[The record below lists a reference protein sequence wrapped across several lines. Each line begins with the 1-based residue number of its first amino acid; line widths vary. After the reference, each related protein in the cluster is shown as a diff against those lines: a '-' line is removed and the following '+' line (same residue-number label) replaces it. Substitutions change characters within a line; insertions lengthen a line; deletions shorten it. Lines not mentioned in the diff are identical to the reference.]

1 MMDAFD
7 KNIGIFNIVVSSTP
21 SNMKI
26 KTETRNIKKS
36 SHILRQILERFNEIK
51 LLPEQHYSF
60 IILLIK
66 KIAINMSKHCV
77 STITLNNAEN
87 YRDLFKI
94 KCFFV
99 R

>member
-36 SHILRQILERFNEIK
+36 SHILRQILLK
-51 LLPEQHYSF
+51 
-60 IILLIK
+60 
-66 KIAINMSKHCV
+66 
-77 STITLNNAEN
+77 
-87 YRDLFKI
+87 DLMK
-94 KCFFV
+94 
-99 R
+99 